1 MLRPSR
7 FGVAA
12 AVAVVLAGTPAPA
25 ARAADVDKF
34 LPADAE
40 YVVAVNV
47 RQVLDSDII
56 KKYALGQIKDF
67 LAGND
72 AQKFIKDLGLDPLKD
87 VEKIVIGASGT
98 DQNDGKALFII
109 HGKFDPQK
117 LYKAAEA
124 QTKKD
129 SDHFSLVKDGAD
141 VMFKFQPDNG
151 NPVYGTVINDN
162 TVVAG
167 TDKKLVSAA
176 LAASAGDKKPAI
188 NKDLAALVGRMD
200 EKASVYVCALTKD
213 KLDKLRLPPGAGAAP
228 GLKDQLGKMDSVTAT
243 VKVTGDVTLEV
254 NLGMA
259 DNTSADEM
267 GKMVDDG
274 ITQIKGLLP
283 FLVANDPNMKPL
295 ADAAKSLKSG
305 VKGKTV
311 SISGKLPGDAIGRL
325 LKQGGD

>member
-1 MLRPSR
+1 MLRSSR

-12 AVAVVLAGTPAPA
+12 AVAVVLAGTNGPA
-25 ARAADVDKF
+25 ARAADVDKY
-34 LPADAE
+34 LPADSEA
-40 YVVAVNV
+40 VVVLNV

-67 LAGND
+67 LAGTD
-72 AQKFIKDLGLDPLKD
+72 PQKFLKERGLDPLKD
-87 VEKIVIGASGT
+87 INRVVIGGSGT
-98 DQNDGKALFII
+98 DQSDAKGLFII

-124 QTKKD
+124 QTKQD
-129 SDHFSLVKDGAD
+129 PDHFSLVKDGAD
-141 VMFKFQPDNG
+141 VMFKFQPEKG
-151 NPVYGTVINDN
+151 NPWYGTVVNEN
-162 TVVAG
+162 TVVVG
-167 TDKKLVSAA
+167 TEKKLVSTA
-176 LAASAGDKKPAI
+176 LAASGGDKKPAI

-200 EKASVYVCALTKD
+200 EKTSLFICAVTKD
-213 KLDKLRLPPGAGAAP
+213 KLAKLPIPGGAGAAP
-228 GLKDQLGKMDSVTAT
+228 GLKDQLGKMDSVTLA
-243 VKVTGDVTLEV
+243 VKVTGDVSMEIG
-254 NLGMA
+254 LGMA

-274 ITQIKGLLP
+274 INQLKGLAP

-295 ADAAKSLKSG
+295 ADAAKSLKST

-325 LKQGGD
+325 LKQGD

>member
-7 FGVAA
+7 LGLAA
-12 AVAVVLAGTPAPA
+12 AVAVVLAGTAPA
-25 ARAADVDKF
+25 ARAADVDKL
-34 LPADAE
+34 LPADSE
-40 YVVAVNV
+40 YVIAVNV
-47 RQVLDSDII
+47 RQVLDSEII
-56 KKYALGQIKDF
+56 KKYALGQLKDL

-72 AQKFIKDLGLDPLKD
+72 AQKFLKDLGLDPLKD
-87 VEKIVIGASGT
+87 IDRIVVGASGT
-98 DQNDGKALFII
+98 DQTDAKALFVI

-124 QTKKD
+124 HTKQD
-129 SDHFSLVKDGAD
+129 PNHLSLVKDGAD

-151 NPVYGTVINDN
+151 NPVYGTVINET

-176 LAASAGDKKPAI
+176 LAASGGDKKPAV

-200 EKASVYVCALTKD
+200 EKASLYVCALTKD
-213 KLDKLRLPPGAGAAP
+213 KLDKLKLPPGAGAAP
-228 GLKDQLGKMDSVTAT
+228 DLKKQLGNMDSVTLV
-243 VKVTGDVTLEV
+243 VKVSADVSLEV

-259 DNTSADEM
+259 DNTAADEM
-267 GKMVDDG
+267 GKMVEDG
-274 ITQIKGLLP
+274 LTQIKGLLP

-311 SISGKLPGDAIGRL
+311 SITGRLPGDAIGKL
-325 LKQGGD
+325 LKQGD